1 MRLAKQRRREGPAP
15 RTLRNRLERA
25 RQDRPSKRWPRACRR
40 ACGSPERYIGGG
52 NRAFL
57 AARTLVAEMQKF
69 AAENPGKPFPPEL
82 QRLPRSRGHGR
93 QQPRYA

>member
-25 RQDRPSKRWPRACRR
+25 RQDRPSKRWPRA

-93 QQPRYA
+93 QQPRYT